1 MNVQACMK
9 DNNEKIFD
17 EQQISLLTKAPPKDT
32 AALDKRSVLAKAN
45 SKGSGRYKPSTG
57 QIPKVG
63 ENDEWKDDQKKDTN
77 KTASEKTKIRK
88 TRNKTIQNTSTFL

>member
-45 SKGSGRYKPSTG
+45 SKGSGTYKPSTG
-57 QIPKVG
+57 QIPQLG
-63 ENDEWKDDQKKDTN
+63 END
-77 KTASEKTKIRK
+77 A
-88 TRNKTIQNTSTFL
+88 

>member
-1 MNVQACMK
+1 MNVVASMK

-17 EQQISLLTKAPPKDT
+17 EHKISLLTKAPPKDT

-88 TRNKTIQNTSTFL
+88 TRNKTTQSTSTFL

>member
-45 SKGSGRYKPSTG
+45 SKGSGAYKPSRG
-57 QIPKVG
+57 QIAKLG
-63 ENDEWKDDQKKDTN
+63 ENDEWKDDQKKDRN
-77 KTASEKTKIRK
+77 NIASEKTKIRK
-88 TRNKTIQNTSTFL
+88 TRNKTTQSTSTFL

>member
-1 MNVQACMK
+1 MPPPGPQTPRSCPSRSPQVRPHHRIRNSLSCKLMNVQACMK

-63 ENDEWKDDQKKDTN
+63 ENDE
-77 KTASEKTKIRK
+77 
-88 TRNKTIQNTSTFL
+88 